1 MPDLPVLVVAG
12 VLDTHFNLLRNA
24 GTVIGTS
31 VSAVFSLAIALITPA
46 APARAQGILDLS
58 LLTCKQL
65 LGADDDMQR
74 LISSW
79 MAGYFSASKNL
90 SVVDFR
96 YTERNTKVIGNY
108 CRTHKSETVM
118 NAMVRNWR

>member
-1 MPDLPVLVVAG
+1 MKFV
-12 VLDTHFNLLRNA
+12 
-24 GTVIGTS
+24 
-31 VSAVFSLAIALITPA
+31 LITLSILLTVA
-46 APARAQGILDLS
+46 ATPARSQGILDLS

-65 LGADDDMQR
+65 LNADADMQR

-96 YTERNTKVIGNY
+96 YTERNTKVIGGY
-108 CRTHKSETVM
+108 CKTHKSETVM
-118 NAMVRNWR
+118 NAMAKNWR

>member
-1 MPDLPVLVVAG
+1 MTAVPMKSVL
-12 VLDTHFNLLRNA
+12 
-24 GTVIGTS
+24 
-31 VSAVFSLAIALITPA
+31 IALLILLTA
-46 APARAQGILDLS
+46 VASPARSQGILDLS

-65 LGADDDMQR
+65 LASDADMQR

-96 YTERNTKVIGNY
+96 YTERNTKVIGGY
-108 CRTHKSETVM
+108 CRTHKSDTVM
-118 NAMVRNWR
+118 NAMVKNWR

>member
-1 MPDLPVLVVAG
+1 MKFVLIALSILLTVVA
-12 VLDTHFNLLRNA
+12 
-24 GTVIGTS
+24 
-31 VSAVFSLAIALITPA
+31 TPA
-46 APARAQGILDLS
+46 RSQGILDLS

-65 LGADDDMQR
+65 LNADADMQR

-96 YTERNTKVIGNY
+96 YTERNTKVIGSY
-108 CRTHKSETVM
+108 CKTHKSETVM
-118 NAMVRNWR
+118 NAMVKNWR

>member
-1 MPDLPVLVVAG
+1 MKPSTFVLAVAL
-12 VLDTHFNLLRNA
+12 VA
-24 GTVIGTS
+24 
-31 VSAVFSLAIALITPA
+31 PA
-46 APARAQGILDLS
+46 APARSQGILDLS
-58 LLTCKQL
+58 LVTCRQL
-65 LGADDDMQR
+65 LNADDDMQR

-96 YTERNTKVIGNY
+96 YTERNTKAIGSY

-118 NAMVRNWR
+118 NAMVKNWR

>member
-1 MPDLPVLVVAG
+1 MKPLLFVVA
-12 VLDTHFNLLRNA
+12 V
-24 GTVIGTS
+24 
-31 VSAVFSLAIALITPA
+31 ALIAPATPA
-46 APARAQGILDLS
+46 RPQGILDLS

-65 LGADDDMQR
+65 LNSDADMQR

-96 YTERNTKVIGNY
+96 YTERNSKVIGSY

-118 NAMVRNWR
+118 NAMVKNWR

>member
-1 MPDLPVLVVAG
+1 
-12 VLDTHFNLLRNA
+12 
-24 GTVIGTS
+24 
-31 VSAVFSLAIALITPA
+31 
-46 APARAQGILDLS
+46 
-58 LLTCKQL
+58 
-65 LGADDDMQR
+65 MQR

-96 YTERNTKVIGNY
+96 YTERNSKVIGNY

-118 NAMVRNWR
+118 NAMVKNWR

>member
-1 MPDLPVLVVAG
+1 MKPLLFVVA
-12 VLDTHFNLLRNA
+12 V
-24 GTVIGTS
+24 
-31 VSAVFSLAIALITPA
+31 ALIAPATPA
-46 APARAQGILDLS
+46 RPQGMLDLS

-65 LGADDDMQR
+65 LNSDADMQR

-96 YTERNTKVIGNY
+96 YTERNSKVIGSY

-118 NAMVRNWR
+118 NAMVKNWR

>member
-1 MPDLPVLVVAG
+1 MKFV
-12 VLDTHFNLLRNA
+12 
-24 GTVIGTS
+24 
-31 VSAVFSLAIALITPA
+31 LITLSILLTVGA
-46 APARAQGILDLS
+46 TPARSQGILDLS

-65 LGADDDMQR
+65 LNADADMQR

-96 YTERNTKVIGNY
+96 YTERNTKVIGSY
-108 CRTHKSETVM
+108 CKTHKSETVM
-118 NAMVRNWR
+118 NAMVKNWR

>member
-1 MPDLPVLVVAG
+1 MK
-12 VLDTHFNLLRNA
+12 
-24 GTVIGTS
+24 S
-31 VSAVFSLAIALITPA
+31 ALITLSILLTIA
-46 APARAQGILDLS
+46 ATPARSQGILDLS

-65 LGADDDMQR
+65 LNSDADMQR

-96 YTERNTKVIGNY
+96 YAERNTKVVGSY
-108 CRTHKSETVM
+108 CKTHKSDTVM
-118 NAMVRNWR
+118 NAMQKNWR